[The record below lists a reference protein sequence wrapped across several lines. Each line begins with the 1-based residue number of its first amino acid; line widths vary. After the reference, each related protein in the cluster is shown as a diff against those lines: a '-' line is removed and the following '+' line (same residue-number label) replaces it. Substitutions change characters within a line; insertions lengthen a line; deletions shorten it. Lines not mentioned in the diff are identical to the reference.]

1 MENPKYTRLPS
12 LIISLYKNNLG
23 LFLRIMLPVAIIAI
37 ILNIFVYY
45 NHVSSFELF
54 NPVLQRTIG
63 NSPSQSDENN
73 PNQPENSVSVRLD
86 TNIGIS
92 PFPSAIYKEISSNRV
107 KYNWTPNHIETT
119 NRKPIFWQILPYPM
133 IGNMDDSVGW
143 SWSINIGIIEYTP
156 LMLLIFTLCPL
167 SIIVASQIQA
177 SEIDVPTGTSPLT
190 AHSSWKY
197 TSSKALK
204 VLIIPILFLVMTELS
219 RLIYVL
225 FSFILP
231 KLTHSYLGT
240 VFTLLQILVTIY
252 LLITFSLYNQ
262 CIIFENRSI
271 LEIFKRSYSLVK
283 GVRLKFLLI
292 YLLIAW
298 IAALVSSV
306 LMGSALLILS
316 IFFTELV
323 PIQDA
328 FSLLKFLSL
337 FIGGDVGVILP
348 NQLDF
353 LPTVLILIVTG
364 IVFMLIV
371 PLWAI
376 VTTYLYNERIAI
388 TSEVIEAQ

>member
-1 MENPKYTRLPS
+1 MENPKNTRLPS
-12 LIISLYKNNLG
+12 IVLSLYKNNLG

-37 ILNIFVYY
+37 ILNISVYY
-45 NHVSSFELF
+45 NYVSSFELF
-54 NPVLQRTIG
+54 NPVLQRNIE

-73 PNQPENSVSVRLD
+73 PDQPENSVSVLLN
-86 TNIGIS
+86 TSIGIS
-92 PFPSAIYKEISSNRV
+92 PFPSALYKEISSNRV

-133 IGNMDDSVGW
+133 IGNMNDSVGW
-143 SWSINIGIIEYTP
+143 SWSINIGIIEYTT

-167 SIIVASQIQA
+167 SMVVASQIQT

-190 AHSSWKY
+190 ARSSWKH

-204 VLIIPILFLVMTELS
+204 VFIVPVLFLVITELS
-219 RLIYVL
+219 RYIYVL

-231 KLTHSYLGT
+231 KLTHTYLGT
-240 VFTLLQILVTIY
+240 AFTLLQILVTIY
-252 LLITFSLYNQ
+252 LLVTFSLYNQ

-292 YLLIAW
+292 YSLTTW

-316 IFFTELV
+316 IFFTELA

-328 FSLLKFLSL
+328 FSILKFLSL

-348 NQLDF
+348 NQLDI
-353 LPTVLILIVTG
+353 LPTILILIVRG
-364 IVFMLIV
+364 IVFLLIV

-376 VTTYLYNERIAI
+376 VTTHLYNKRIGMIPEA
-388 TSEVIEAQ
+388 IEA